1 MRLNSGDWKR
11 HANYLLLDDLREKE
25 KVCIFLIRWFWCC
38 LYMILPICL
47 LYVSQNMQV
56 YVNKNI
62 ELVLFLYNI
71 DRLQIEFDE
80 DVNLVTLYTVIL
92 F

>member
-1 MRLNSGDWKR
+1 
-11 HANYLLLDDLREKE
+11 
-25 KVCIFLIRWFWCC
+25 
-38 LYMILPICL
+38 MILPICL

-62 ELVLFLYNI
+62 EPVLFLYNI

-80 DVNLVTLYTVIL
+80 DVNIVTLYTVIL
-92 F
+92 FWA